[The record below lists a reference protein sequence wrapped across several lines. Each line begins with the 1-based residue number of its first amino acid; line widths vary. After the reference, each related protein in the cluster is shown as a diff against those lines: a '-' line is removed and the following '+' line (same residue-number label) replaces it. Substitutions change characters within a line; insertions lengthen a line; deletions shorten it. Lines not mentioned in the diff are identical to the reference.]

1 LTIKQTYN
9 PFCYCVVSPRFEGRE
24 PGLQRKMT
32 EEREHLV
39 DHISAKKKT
48 FIDVNDIIFSR
59 EV

>member
-1 LTIKQTYN
+1 VLSVLGLKEE
-9 PFCYCVVSPRFEGRE
+9 REGYKK
-24 PGLQRKMT
+24 KMT

>member
-1 LTIKQTYN
+1 
-9 PFCYCVVSPRFEGRE
+9 
-24 PGLQRKMT
+24 MT

>member
-1 LTIKQTYN
+1 LKEERQGYKK
-9 PFCYCVVSPRFEGRE
+9 
-24 PGLQRKMT
+24 KMI

-39 DHISAKKKT
+39 GHISAKKKI

>member
-24 PGLQRKMT
+24 RGLQKKMI

-39 DHISAKKKT
+39 GHISAKKKT
-48 FIDVNDIIFSR
+48 FLDVNGIVFSR